1 MNHSWT
7 LLSGGKL
14 ASRPVSDYSFKLNRN
29 PEPDAAL
36 FTHEQAWKIFER
48 QLLIELSV
56 RDLHPS
62 EDPALIMEYRSEIV
76 TLPGTEE
83 QIEFLFTVRK
93 KSEGPVLWYFILIS
107 PRRAV
112 SSLNMLEIATL
123 VAEHLPIRNND

>member
-1 MNHSWT
+1 MNHTWT

-14 ASRPVSDYSFKLNRN
+14 ASRPVSDYSFQLNHN
-29 PEPDAAL
+29 PEPDTAL
-36 FTHEQAWKIFER
+36 FTNEQTLRSFER
-48 QLLIELSV
+48 QLLIELSA

-76 TLPGTEE
+76 SLPGTEE

-123 VAEHLPIRNND
+123 VAEHLPIRKGE